1 MQQSRPGKSR
11 LIVSFKVIRLSCD
24 GDDLISGCFRFLFL
38 LYPHVWS
45 ANIFNASDLLDSFYL
60 RTTQDLEETEWLKL
74 TEKPLC
80 LMVQYII
87 MHSFVDLIIATYVS
101 VPIEPASLSEK
112 KCLCLSGG
120 SEEKKPGE
128 EQHKDGDASGS
139 KDSQTQSSSEDGKVT
154 FVFFFCFFEK
164 VRSHSVLQV
173 SLLHHCV
180 PSCSHFVCYYFQ
192 TNQFAHVC
200 LIQCFSACF
209 VIKLGILKIY

>member
-45 ANIFNASDLLDSFYL
+45 ANIFNASYLLDSLYL

-112 KCLCLSGG
+112 KNACVYQVVQR
-120 SEEKKPGE
+120 EKSPEK
-128 EQHKDGDASGS
+128 
-139 KDSQTQSSSEDGKVT
+139 SSTRTGTPLEVKT
-154 FVFFFCFFEK
+154 
-164 VRSHSVLQV
+164 VRHNLPLKTVKSPLYSFSV
-173 SLLHHCV
+173 SLKKLGATVCSKSVYFTIVYPLV
-180 PSCSHFVCYYFQ
+180 PILSVTTSKQ
-192 TNQFAHVC
+192 TNLHMCA
-200 LIQCFSACF
+200 
-209 VIKLGILKIY
+209 